1 MNTSMPFSSAI
12 VWATQRRN
20 RRGRDTC
27 EYELV
32 GSGGTGLIVTIEEM
46 NLRQGQFNKSCIDF
60 VRTKT
65 RYLTEDEEQCGEIT
79 KKNPIHWTTSY
90 TLSIQLYTKTP
101 ISYFVDG
108 NILRIIVTSYAEAE
122 EGTCGPSQFLC
133 DNNRCIFSGY
143 QCDGNNN
150 CGDNSDETY
159 FGTSACMMPK
169 SSLILFSLAVIN
181 FVVTWC
187 SVFYCC
193 VRSAVSKRKA
203 FQDDRWGMATPPI
216 TQAMQGADGHDFSV
230 EGYEAPEMGELLATG
245 PLQTDVR
252 SHTEGDIPFRSP
264 LVGAKSPEQAV
275 EETMHP
281 Q

>member
-108 NILRIIVTSYAEAE
+108 NILRIIVTSYAEV
-122 EGTCGPSQFLC
+122 
-133 DNNRCIFSGY
+133 
-143 QCDGNNN
+143 
-150 CGDNSDETY
+150 
-159 FGTSACMMPK
+159 MPK